1 MQAVSATSTQFTVWN
16 DKLFCVYIILLVK
29 LTLVQLVYNQKR
41 MMNYSKHNWEIFWFQ
56 YL

>member
-29 LTLVQLVYNQKR
+29 LTLVQLVYNKKR
-41 MMNYSKHNWEIFWFQ
+41 MMN
-56 YL
+56 